1 MARLSPA
8 QQHYQRVMAAKAAAA
23 AGPGGQLAGSA
34 YELMCAKLIS
44 DRQRLKSIQSI
55 ERKIAVKR
63 EILPEYQD
71 WIDGALGAGNGGEDK
86 VLTTVLVWHIDT
98 GDYARALQIAA
109 YALQHNM
116 SMPDQYNRDI
126 ATMLLDEIP
135 DAFLQGKAPPVTDG
149 IAILSDVER
158 LTDGRDAPD
167 QARAKLYKALGY
179 VHVAAT
185 GEADLTE
192 PQLPAANAAMAYLQ
206 RALELFN
213 GIGVKKDIE
222 KLERRIKKA
231 TSA

>member
-8 QQHYQRVMAAKAAAA
+8 QQHYQRVTAAKAAAA
-23 AGPGGQLAGSA
+23 AGPGGEVFGSA

-63 EILPEYQD
+63 EMLPEYQD

-109 YALQHNM
+109 YSLQHNM

-135 DAFLQGKAPPVTDG
+135 DAFLQSKAPPEADG
-149 IAILSDVER
+149 VAILNGVES
-158 LTDGRDAPD
+158 LTDGKDAPD

-179 VHVAAT
+179 VHLATT

-192 PQLPAANAAMAYLQ
+192 EQLPTANAAMGYLQ